1 MRLTDPLR
9 ILFLGN
15 STIDWIITGILL
27 VGSVVLLYGARFLA
41 VRRFQRSA
49 DSTGSRTGDY
59 ALTFLYRTK
68 FFFVLAI
75 AFAVA
80 HSHLALSSK
89 VDQRIERVIIIAVG
103 LQAMIWVNAL
113 AHYFVVAYMRRNAND
128 GASITT
134 MTALGYLGRVVLWFV
149 ILLIVL
155 SYMGVRPAGLIT
167 GLGVSGIAVA
177 LAVQNILGDLFGA
190 LSIVLD
196 KPFVVGDN
204 IAVDGFEGTVE
215 NIGLKTTRLR
225 STAGEQIIISNA
237 DLLKSRIR
245 NFKRMAE
252 RRVQFHVL
260 VEYATPPALAAALP
274 GELES
279 IVAAQANVRF
289 DRSHFK
295 RFTDTGL
302 EFETVYHVTTAD
314 YRTFMDAQQA
324 INLAILRRFR
334 GTRITFAA
342 ERPTVAVTVAPNAE
356 ARALPAGDARVKG
369 E

>member
-15 STIDWIITGILL
+15 TTIDWIITAALL
-27 VGSVVLLYGARFLA
+27 VGSVVLLYCARYLA
-41 VRRFQRSA
+41 VRRFRRTAATNATRS
-49 DSTGSRTGDY
+49 DDY

-75 AFAVA
+75 ALAIA
-80 HSHLALSSK
+80 HSHLALSAR
-89 VDQRIERVIIIAVG
+89 VDRRIEYVIIVAVG
-103 LQAMIWVNAL
+103 LQAIIWVNAL
-113 AHYFVVAYMRRNAND
+113 AHYLVMAYMRRNADD

-134 MTALGYLGRVVLWFV
+134 MTALGYLGRLVLWFV
-149 ILLIVL
+149 IVL
-155 SYMGVRPAGLIT
+155 AVLANLGVRPVGLIT
-167 GLGVSGIAVA
+167 GLGVSGIAIA

-196 KPFVVGDN
+196 KPFVVGDS

-245 NFKRMAE
+245 NYKRMAE
-252 RRVQFHVL
+252 RRVQFSVFA
-260 VEYATPPALAAALP
+260 EYATPPTIVATLP
-274 GELES
+274 SELES
-279 IVAAQANVRF
+279 IVAAQHNVRF
-289 DRSHFK
+289 DRAHFK
-295 RFTDTGL
+295 RFAETGL
-302 EFETVYHVTTAD
+302 EFETVYYVTTAD

-324 INLAILRRFR
+324 INLAVLRRFR
-334 GTRITFAA
+334 GTKINFAA
-342 ERPTVAVTVAPNAE
+342 ERPTVAVTLGGGAAPNGLVAGA
-356 ARALPAGDARVKG
+356 ARG
-369 E
+369 EQ

>member
-1 MRLTDPLR
+1 MRLTDPLK
-9 ILFLGN
+9 LLYWGN
-15 STIDWIITGILL
+15 TTLDWIITGVLL
-27 VGSVVLLYGARFLA
+27 VGSVVLLYGARYLA
-41 VRRFQRSA
+41 VRRFRRTAASTTTKA
-49 DSTGSRTGDY
+49 DDY
-59 ALTFLYRTK
+59 ALTFLNRTK

-75 AFAVA
+75 AMAVA
-80 HSHLALSSK
+80 HSHLELSTK
-89 VDQRIERVIIIAVG
+89 VDTRIEGVIVVAVG

-113 AHYFVVAYMRRNAND
+113 AHYFVVLYMRRNADD

-134 MTALGYLGRVVLWFV
+134 MTALGYLGRLVLWFV
-149 ILLIVL
+149 ILLAVL
-155 SYMGVRPAGLIT
+155 ENVGVQPTALIT

-204 IAVDGFEGTVE
+204 IAIDAFEGTVE

-245 NFKRMAE
+245 NYKRMAE
-252 RRVQFHVL
+252 RRVQFSVL
-260 VEYATPPALAAALP
+260 AEYATAPDVAARLPA
-274 GELES
+274 ELEL
-279 IVAAQANVRF
+279 IVAAQPNVRF
-289 DRSHFK
+289 DRAHFK
-295 RFTDTGL
+295 RFAETGL

-324 INLAILRRFR
+324 INLAVLRRFR
-334 GTRITFAA
+334 DTKLTFAA
-342 ERPTVAVTVAPNAE
+342 ERPTVAVSVVPEPVPNVGRRNE
-356 ARALPAGDARVKG
+356 